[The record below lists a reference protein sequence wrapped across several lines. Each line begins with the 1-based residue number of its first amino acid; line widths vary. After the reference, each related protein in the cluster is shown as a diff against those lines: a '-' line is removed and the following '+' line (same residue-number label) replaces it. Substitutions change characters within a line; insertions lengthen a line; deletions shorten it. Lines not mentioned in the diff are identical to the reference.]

1 MTPLEVGGLTL
12 FILVLLLGA
21 FSILFGF
28 PGTVIIL
35 VDAFIYGAV
44 TGFEKIGVKILLALL
59 LLSVLAEV
67 ADFAVGMA
75 GAAKYGVSRKGFW
88 AFTLGGFI
96 GALLMTPLFLGLG
109 LMIGTFLGGFIAMLI
124 VELLALNKIKPTLR
138 ASYGATLARAA
149 GIFVKGAFAL
159 VMIIVTL
166 TSIYS

>member
-1 MTPLEVGGLTL
+1 LTPLEVGGLSL

-21 FSILFGF
+21 FSTLFGF

-35 VDAFIYGAV
+35 VDAFVYAAV
-44 TGFEKIGVKILLALL
+44 TGFEKIGLKILIALL
-59 LLSVLAEV
+59 VLSVLAEV
-67 ADFAVGMA
+67 ADFAVSMA

-96 GALLMTPLFLGLG
+96 GALLMTPFFLGLG
-109 LMIGTFLGGFIAMLI
+109 LLIGTFLGGFIAMLI
-124 VELLALNKIKPTLR
+124 VELLARNKIKPTLR
-138 ASYGATLARAA
+138 ATYGATLGRVA

-159 VMIIVTL
+159 IMLIVTL